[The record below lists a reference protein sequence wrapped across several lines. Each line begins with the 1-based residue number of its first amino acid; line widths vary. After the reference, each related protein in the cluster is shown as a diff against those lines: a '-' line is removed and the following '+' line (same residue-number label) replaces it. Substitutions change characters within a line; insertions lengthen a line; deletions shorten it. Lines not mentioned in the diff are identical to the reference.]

1 MRNPVE
7 DTFLSVRI
15 CVLPKVAWW
24 GKGKVDTLDGNS
36 IDSTA
41 SDYNGRKACIA
52 VYECVQKS
60 PLYTHY
66 IK

>member
-24 GKGKVDTLDGNS
+24 GKGKVDTLDGHS

-41 SDYNGRKACIA
+41 SDYCLLTKSASDCI
-52 VYECVQKS
+52 VEDSCGFKE
-60 PLYTHY
+60 
-66 IK
+66 